1 MIKFLT
7 RHPEKIYIP
16 LLEHIQ
22 LVFLTLVI
30 SVAIAAVLTLVCLR
44 SDRLSMWLQQLLGVV
59 YSIPSL
65 ALFAIM
71 IPVTGLGRTTAVIAL
86 TAYNQYLLLR
96 NFTTGLREV
105 DPAVTDAAKGI
116 GMTWLQV
123 LTRVQIPLA
132 KRALFAGIRLAVV
145 STIGIGTI
153 AASIN
158 AGGLGTLLFDG
169 LRTMNMARIL
179 WGSLLSAGLA
189 IATNALL
196 KAGFDQVI
204 LDAEGVLQTD
214 RQFDRVLELIGPATL
229 RDTFSHVAEGGIVC
243 STGQLG
249 GQWYLNDFDPIMEL
263 PANGYLTSFY
273 SGNVDPAR
281 LQSLLDYVQ
290 KYGIDPA
297 PERVFSLPQV
307 PEAHA
312 YLESTHSFGK
322 VIVVI

>member
-7 RHPEKIYIP
+7 RHSEKIYIP

-30 SVAIAAVLTLVCLR
+30 SVAIASILTLLCMR
-44 SDRLSMWLQQLLGVV
+44 SERLSIWLQQLLAVV

-65 ALFAIM
+65 ALFAIL

-86 TAYNQYLLLR
+86 TSYNQYLLLR
-96 NFTTGLREV
+96 NFTTGLQEV

-169 LRTMNMARIL
+169 LRTMNMPRIL
-179 WGSLLSAGLA
+179 WGSILSAGLA
-189 IATNALL
+189 IVTNALL
-196 KAGFDQVI
+196 KAVEDH
-204 LDAEGVLQTD
+204 L
-214 RQFDRVLELIGPATL
+214 
-229 RDTFSHVAEGGIVC
+229 
-243 STGQLG
+243 
-249 GQWYLNDFDPIMEL
+249 
-263 PANGYLTSFY
+263 
-273 SGNVDPAR
+273 
-281 LQSLLDYVQ
+281 
-290 KYGIDPA
+290 
-297 PERVFSLPQV
+297 
-307 PEAHA
+307 
-312 YLESTHSFGK
+312 
-322 VIVVI
+322 